1 MRRDYPRRLMRARTL
16 LASLLLLSLV
26 ACDDTPPEPELD
38 TTVMVGPLELAIS
51 SRSDGANPAGA
62 LHIEVNSDLVRME
75 GVHITELARGGRLP
89 EAETGAA
96 GYTTLRDA
104 IRAAPSRAI
113 LALTLHG
120 VVPYGT
126 TVRVVQAAL
135 EAGYRTISFA
145 VRPPNAPS
153 PTTTGWLELTAP
165 RVVGAGDDVAFMP
178 ARSWDDFSTHWQEV
192 YEGCRAAAPNYV
204 DCSGPPALAAPGGD
218 LQMILFTR
226 GNGMMVRF
234 SQVNAPDAGPA
245 GGGGGGGP
253 ALLEGLARVD
263 PRAGEEEP
271 PTPVTTGAFS
281 FRFIE
286 ASLAD
291 NHISMMAR
299 PVCGSAACPLI
310 VEADEETETMRVLS
324 LLGSVSPNGA
334 TSPNV
339 VFRLPE

>member
-1 MRRDYPRRLMRARTL
+1 MRVSPL
-16 LASLLLLSLV
+16 LVLSAAALVTLV

-51 SRSDGANPAGA
+51 SRNDGHDPAGA
-62 LHIEVNSDLVRME
+62 LHIEVNGELVRME
-75 GVHITELARGGRLP
+75 GVHITELGRGGRLP
-89 EAETGAA
+89 EAETGPQ
-96 GYTTLRDA
+96 GYATLRDA

-145 VRPPNAPS
+145 VRPPNAATPS
-153 PTTTGWLELTAP
+153 TTGWLELTAP
-165 RVVGAGDDVAFMP
+165 RVVGAEEEVTFMP
-178 ARSWDDFSTHWQEV
+178 ARRWEDFSSHWQEV

-218 LQMILFTR
+218 LQMVLFTR
-226 GNGMMVRF
+226 GNGMNVRF
-234 SQVNAPDAGPA
+234 NQVNAPEAAPT
-245 GGGGGGGP
+245 GGGGGP

-263 PRAGEEEP
+263 PHAGEEEP

-291 NHISMMAR
+291 NHISVMAR

-310 VEADEETETMRVLS
+310 IEADEETETMRVLS

-339 VFRLPE
+339 VFRLPD

>member
-1 MRRDYPRRLMRARTL
+1 MRTRILFAA
-16 LASLLLLSLV
+16 LASLLFV

-38 TTVMVGPLELAIS
+38 TTVMVGPLELAIA
-51 SRSDGANPAGA
+51 SRNDGNTPSGA
-62 LHIEVNSDLVRME
+62 LHIDVNGTLVRME
-75 GVHITELARGGRLP
+75 GVHITDLGRGGRLP
-89 EAETGAA
+89 EAETGPE
-96 GYTTLRDA
+96 GYGTLREA

-135 EAGYRTISFA
+135 DAGYRTISFA

-153 PTTTGWLELTAP
+153 PTTTGWLELTLP
-165 RVVGAGDDVAFMP
+165 RVVGAGDDVSFMP
-178 ARSWDDFSTHWQEV
+178 ARRWEDFSSHWQEV

-218 LQMILFTR
+218 LQMVLFTR
-226 GNGMMVRF
+226 GNGMSVRF
-234 SQVNAPDAGPA
+234 NQVNAPDAGPA
-245 GGGGGGGP
+245 AGGGGP
-253 ALLEGLARVD
+253 ALLEGLARPD

-271 PTPVTTGAFS
+271 PTPVTTGVFS

-286 ASLAD
+286 ASLPE
-291 NHISMMAR
+291 NHISVMAR
-299 PVCGSAACPLI
+299 PVCGAAACPLI
-310 VEADEETETMRVLS
+310 IEADEETETMRVLS
-324 LLGSVSPNGA
+324 LIGAVAPNGS

-339 VFRLPE
+339 VFRLPD